1 MLATRRCQTGAT
13 DLQEIICYIRIQ
25 LKLRAVLKVLS
36 QRLKQKQEEL
46 DDFEKI
52 VAEIRNF
59 SKDLAYLKNMHSE
72 NQR

>member
-1 MLATRRCQTGAT
+1 M
-13 DLQEIICYIRIQ
+13 
-25 LKLRAVLKVLS
+25 RAVLKVLS

-59 SKDLAYLKNMHSE
+59 SKDLAYLKNKHSE